1 MPLPGFLEDIPLLL
15 RERLTALSTS
25 AGVVILQAGVQLS
38 RLSTATPTMC
48 ITWPI
53 LLTAAL
59 DIAQNKNGHNSNEHF
74 NEIGHTSNGH
84 FKNRSSSVTDRLVNL
99 SSESGDSGNSGQS
112 GIVEGMR
119 RQRLID
125 MSQITYINININTL
139 YSR

>member
-1 MPLPGFLEDIPLLL
+1 
-15 RERLTALSTS
+15 
-25 AGVVILQAGVQLS
+25 
-38 RLSTATPTMC
+38 MC
-48 ITWPI
+48 ITWLI
-53 LLTAAL
+53 LLAAAL
-59 DIAQNKNGHNSNEHF
+59 DIAQNENGHNSNEHF

-125 MSQITYINININTL
+125 MIQITYININIKTL
-139 YSR
+139 YSGYKVWLDLVGQEG